1 MDRIIKFFNKWGT
14 TIVASL
20 VTLLLICTF
29 ICNLSLVFSHFA
41 LLLSLPG
48 TFGATCSLALSIFLL
63 IEEIKEARKL

>member
-1 MDRIIKFFNKWGT
+1 
-14 TIVASL
+14 
-20 VTLLLICTF
+20 
-29 ICNLSLVFSHFA
+29 LSLVFSHFA